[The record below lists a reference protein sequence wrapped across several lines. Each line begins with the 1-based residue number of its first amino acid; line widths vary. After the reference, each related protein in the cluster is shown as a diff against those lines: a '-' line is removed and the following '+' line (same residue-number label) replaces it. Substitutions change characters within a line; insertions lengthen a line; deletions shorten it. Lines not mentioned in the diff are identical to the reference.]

1 MLIGD
6 GGGGYSIPGDPGAI
20 RAAVA
25 QLRAVAGS
33 IGHVQATTTGTAGGV
48 AGTWRGQAASAFQG
62 TARSTTVGLNTLAT
76 GATTAATVLAT
87 FATVL
92 EQAQAKAAQA
102 TSALTGAGSAYNQ
115 AMQATTSLT
124 GNAVTKATDAAQS
137 AYTSAVGHAD
147 SLAASARVEVANAA
161 RIAGATL
168 ATVGGDISR
177 SSLHEVA
184 DELGGP
190 GTALSV
196 LGLEQQGMSWA
207 KIVQAYNAVKSVDP
221 AKLKAADP
229 AAFEKFEAMT
239 KDLEDGDMNGL
250 HKLIQLQDKVMDN
263 ALDGAKNAAVPG
275 AGDNEAANAADLSEG
290 GNSLLDTL
298 GKVGFGL
305 AIVGDV
311 DTLFVNKDATGLDKG
326 MAGANLAGIAAVEG
340 GSQVAM
346 LVGLNAA
353 ADAIPIVGE
362 VVIAGTA
369 IYFAQEWARA
379 HWDDIKQWSADAVH
393 GIEDAGKWTE
403 TQLNNLNDLVDH
415 TITTG
420 AKDLVH
426 VGQQAA
432 DDIANAGSTVI
443 HMGGS
448 VAKTAVHDINPLN
461 W

>member
-1 MLIGD
+1 MRIDD
-6 GGGGYSIPGDPGAI
+6 GGAGYSIPGDPGAI

-25 QLRAVAGS
+25 QLQAVAGS
-33 IGHVQATTTGTAGGV
+33 LGHVQATTTSAAGGV
-48 AGTWRGQAASAFQG
+48 EGTWRGEAAAAFQG
-62 TARSTTVGLNTLAT
+62 TARSTTVGLHSLAA
-76 GATTAATVLAT
+76 GATTAATALAT

-115 AMQATTSLT
+115 AMQATTNLT

-137 AYTSAVGHAD
+137 AYTSAVGQAD
-147 SLAASARVEVANAA
+147 ALAASARLEVANAA

-168 ATVGGDISR
+168 ATVGGDVSR

-229 AAFEKFEAMT
+229 EEFEKFETMT
-239 KDLEDGDMNGL
+239 KDLEDGDMTGL
-250 HKLIQLQDKVMDN
+250 HQLIQMQDNVMNN
-263 ALDGAKNAAVPG
+263 ALNGAKDAAVPG
-275 AGDNEAANAADLSEG
+275 AGDSSAANAADAAEG

-298 GKVGFGL
+298 GKVGLGL
-305 AIVGDV
+305 AVVGDV
-311 DTLFVNKDATGLDKG
+311 DTLFLNKDANGLDKG

-340 GSQVAM
+340 GSEVAA

-369 IYFAQEWARA
+369 VYFAQEWARA
-379 HWDDIKQWSADAVH
+379 HWDDIKNWSADAVN

-403 TQLNNLNDLVDH
+403 TQLNNLNNLVDH
-415 TITTG
+415 TVTTG

-426 VGQQAA
+426 VGEQAGH
-432 DDIANAGSTVI
+432 DIASAGSTLV
-443 HMGGS
+443 HVGGNLG
-448 VAKTAVHDINPLN
+448 KTAVHDLNPMN

>member
-1 MLIGD
+1 MRIDD

-25 QLRAVAGS
+25 QLQAVAGS
-33 IGHVQATTTGTAGGV
+33 LGHVQATTSSTAGGV
-48 AGTWRGQAASAFQG
+48 EGAWQGEAATAFQG
-62 TARSTTVGLNTLAT
+62 TARSTTVGLHSLAA
-76 GATTAATVLAT
+76 GATTAATALAT
-87 FATVL
+87 FASVL

-115 AMQATTSLT
+115 AMQATTNLT

-137 AYTSAVGHAD
+137 AYTSAVGQAD
-147 SLAASARVEVANAA
+147 SLAAGARLEVANAA

-168 ATVGGDISR
+168 ATVGGDISK

-190 GTALSV
+190 GTALSI

-229 AAFEKFEAMT
+229 EEFGKFETMT

-250 HKLIQLQDKVMDN
+250 RALIQMQDKVMVN
-263 ALDGAKNAAVPG
+263 ALNGAKDAAVPG
-275 AGDNEAANAADLSEG
+275 SGAANAADAAEG
-290 GNSLLDTL
+290 GNTLLDTL
-298 GKVGFGL
+298 GKVGLGL
-305 AIVGDV
+305 AVVGDV
-311 DTLFVNKDATGLDKG
+311 DTLFLNKDATGLDKG

-340 GSQVAM
+340 GGEVAA

-403 TQLNNLNDLVDH
+403 TQLNNLNNLVDH
-415 TITTG
+415 TVTTG

-426 VGQQAA
+426 VGEQAGQ
-432 DDIANAGSTVI
+432 DIANAGSTVV
-443 HMGGS
+443 HLGGS
-448 VAKTAVHDINPLN
+448 VAKSAVHDLNPMN